1 MLLIKKKPY
10 TIYAITYHYVREI
23 SKSKYPNIKGIE
35 IKEFE
40 SQMRFLKKN
49 FNILSSDE
57 FTNILKSNSFKKKPS
72 VLLTFDDGYK
82 DHFKYVFPVL
92 NKLKISGFFFPV
104 TSTLKRNL
112 LLNVNKIHL
121 ILEKVFDKKKLLNRI
136 FEEIELKTGKKPED
150 LKLEALSLKSKFDD
164 RDTVFIKRLLQFY
177 LPKKIREKITNK
189 LFNEIANIDNKE
201 ILNGFYLNQTEV
213 IEMSKN
219 NMNFGIHSENH
230 LHLAK
235 LSYQKQ
241 LKEINMSLNYFK
253 NIGILSNIKS
263 ICYPHGS
270 WNNDTIKILKKNKI
284 LFGLTTERGDINVNN
299 IKKNF
304 ILPRLDV
311 KEFFNI

>member
-1 MLLIKKKPY
+1 M
-10 TIYAITYHYVREI
+10 
-23 SKSKYPNIKGIE
+23 
-35 IKEFE
+35 
-40 SQMRFLKKN
+40 
-49 FNILSSDE
+49 
-57 FTNILKSNSFKKKPS
+57 
-72 VLLTFDDGYK
+72 
-82 DHFKYVFPVL
+82 
-92 NKLKISGFFFPV
+92 
-104 TSTLKRNL
+104 
-112 LLNVNKIHL
+112 
-121 ILEKVFDKKKLLNRI
+121 
-136 FEEIELKTGKKPED
+136 
-150 LKLEALSLKSKFDD
+150 
-164 RDTVFIKRLLQFY
+164 LQFY

-253 NIGILSNIKS
+253 NIGISSNIKS